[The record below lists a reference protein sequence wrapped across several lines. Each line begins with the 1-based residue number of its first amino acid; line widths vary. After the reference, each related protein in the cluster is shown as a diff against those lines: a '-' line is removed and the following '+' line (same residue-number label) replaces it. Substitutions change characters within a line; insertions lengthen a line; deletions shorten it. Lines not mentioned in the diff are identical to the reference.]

1 MKYLFFS
8 ILLLLFTV
16 GIHAQQKDQKPVR
29 IRANE
34 AEGAIIDSMK
44 ADILRGQVEIIYEQ
58 VTLHCD
64 SAYNFKQVNKVKAF
78 GHVDIRQGDS
88 IHITGDSLY
97 YSPDDDLAL
106 LQGHVTLQREEMTLR
121 TPFLTYYPDKK
132 RGFYT
137 GGGTLEQED
146 IRLQSVFGYYQESGH
161 RARFKDRVFIEG
173 SDFRLWAD
181 TLDYDL
187 GKNRVHFYGPTVI
200 ESKESRIYCERGY
213 YDLKEKSGRF
223 YQNARMIDRGRMIRA
238 DTLSYRQEDGKGNA
252 TGHVFF
258 SDTAE
263 GITLFSGRAEYNNSQ
278 NRVLASDDP
287 LILIHIDKDTFY
299 VRADTL
305 LSEGDSNGRELYA
318 FPNVRLLR
326 DNFSAVSADMHYSG
340 RDSMLR
346 LTGNP
351 VAWIDSFQLTGD
363 SIVLSFRQNK
373 PYRLRVSPH
382 ALLASR
388 ESEGI
393 YNQTKGRS
401 MEGFF
406 RHDTLRSMHFAGNAE
421 TIYFAEDDSGRFI
434 GVNRLTCSSIHLRFA
449 KGALQ
454 YIRFLTL
461 PDGRFIP
468 IQKVNASEMI
478 LEGFE
483 WKGADKVTFE
493 EDFQI
498 LPSSFENIERPLWS
512 REEETPIPKALPRN

>member
-1 MKYLFFS
+1 MKYLFFF
-8 ILLLLFTV
+8 ILILPV
-16 GIHAQQKDQKPVR
+16 WASAHAQERDEKPVR
-29 IRANE
+29 IKADE
-34 AEGAIIDSMK
+34 AEGVIIDGK
-44 ADILRGQVEIIYEQ
+44 NADILRGHVEILYEHI
-58 VTLHCD
+58 TLHCD
-64 SAYNFKQVNKVKAF
+64 SAYNFKKENKVQAF

-106 LQGHVTLQREEMTLR
+106 LQGHVTLHRQEMTLR

-132 RGFYT
+132 WGFYT
-137 GGGTLEQED
+137 GGGTLEQEG
-146 IRLQSVFGYYQESGH
+146 IHLQSVFGYYQETGH

-173 SDFRLWAD
+173 QDFLLWAD

-187 GKNRVHFYGPTVI
+187 NRSRVHFYGPTVI

-213 YDLKEKSGRF
+213 YDLKEKSGKF

-238 DTLSYRQEDGKGNA
+238 DTLTYRQEDGRGDA
-252 TGHVFF
+252 IGHVYF

-278 NRVLASDDP
+278 NRVRATRDP
-287 LILIHIDKDTFY
+287 LILIRIDKDSFY

-305 LSEGDSNGRELYA
+305 ISEGDSSTRELYA

-326 DNFSAVSADMHYSG
+326 GNFSAISSVMHYSG

-346 LTGNP
+346 MTGEP
-351 VAWIDSFQLTGD
+351 VAWIDSFQLSGD
-363 SIVLSFRQNK
+363 SITLAFRQNK
-373 PYRLRVSPH
+373 PYRLRVSSH

-388 ESEGI
+388 EGNGV

-406 RHDTLRSMHFAGNAE
+406 KHDTLRSMKFEGNAE
-421 TIYFAEDDSGRFI
+421 TIYFAQDDSSRFI
-434 GVNRLTCSSIHLRFA
+434 GVNRLSCSSIHLRFA

-454 YIRFLTL
+454 YIRFATL

-468 IQKVNASEMI
+468 IQKVNAAEMI
-478 LEGFE
+478 LEGFV
-483 WKGADKVTFE
+483 WKGDDKVTLE
-493 EDFQI
+493 EDFYV
-498 LPSSFENIERPLWS
+498 LPLSFEDIERPLWS
-512 REEETPIPKALPRN
+512 REEESALPDVPPRN

>member
-1 MKYLFFS
+1 MKYLFFF
-8 ILLLLFTV
+8 ILLLQITT
-16 GIHAQQKDQKPVR
+16 GAYAQEKDEKPVQ
-29 IRANE
+29 IRARE
-34 AEGAIIDSMK
+34 AEGVVIDGK
-44 ADILRGQVEIIYEQ
+44 NADILRGQVEILFEHI
-58 VTLHCD
+58 VLHCD
-64 SAYNFKQVNKVKAF
+64 SAYNFKQENRVKAF

-106 LQGHVTLQREEMTLR
+106 LQGHVRLQREKMTLR

-132 RGFYT
+132 WGFYT

-146 IRLQSVFGYYQESGH
+146 IRLESIYGYYEETGH
-161 RARFKDRVFIEG
+161 RARFKEHIFIEG
-173 SDFRLWAD
+173 SEFQLWAD

-213 YDLKEKSGRF
+213 YDLKEKSGKF
-223 YQNARMIDRGRMIRA
+223 YQNARMIDRGRAIRA
-238 DTLSYRQEDGKGNA
+238 DTLTYRQEDGKGDA
-252 TGHVFF
+252 TGNVYF

-263 GITLFSGRAEYNNSQ
+263 GITLFSGQAEYNNSQ
-278 NRVLASDDP
+278 NRVSATIDP
-287 LILIHIDKDTFY
+287 LILIRIDKDTFY

-305 LSEGDSNGRELYA
+305 ISEGDSNGRELYA

-326 DNFSAVSADMHYSG
+326 GNFSAMAGLMHYSG

-351 VAWIDSFQLTGD
+351 VAWIDSFQLSGD
-363 SIVLSFRQNK
+363 SIQLSFRHGK

-388 ESEGI
+388 EGNGI

-401 MEGFF
+401 MEGYFKN
-406 RHDTLRSMHFAGNAE
+406 DSLRSMHFTGNAE
-421 TIYFAEDDSGRFI
+421 TIYYAQDDSGRFI
-434 GVNRLTCSSIHLRFA
+434 GANRLSCSSIHLRFA

-454 YIRFLTL
+454 YIRFITL

-468 IQKVNASEMI
+468 IQKVNAREMI

-483 WKGADKVTFE
+483 WKGAGKVTFE
-493 EDFQI
+493 NDFYI
-498 LPSSFENIERPLWS
+498 LPVSFENIERPLWS
-512 REEETPIPKALPRN
+512 REEESALPVISPRN